1 MLHKRISAVSKIR
14 NTTKT
19 VIKGVLNWNNTQF
32 VFYDTPGITVN
43 TLKKQFIQKVR
54 GAIKESY
61 AVIMIIDV
69 AKKNITKDLE
79 FLTYINTLQKPIIII
94 LSKIDLIK
102 KSNLLPIIE
111 KLQPFLKEQVKEII
125 PLDLI
130 NDAYQQKIIIYLQNY
145 ALTGQPLFN
154 TTLTSSTSLTLF
166 QHLEQLILEAV
177 FDTYTNDVPHRI
189 RIGEIKL
196 KNSHLSF
203 QILTINNAQKKL
215 IIGKQ
220 GNKLQQLRE
229 KITVLTHKYKIII
242 KTVTIKV
249 Y

>member
-1 MLHKRISAVSKIR
+1 MLNKRISAISKIR

-19 VIKGVLNWNNTQF
+19 VIKGVLNWNTTQF
-32 VFYDTPGITVN
+32 IFYDTPGITVN

-54 GAIKESY
+54 GVIKESY

-69 AKKNITKDLE
+69 TKKNITKNLE
-79 FLTYINTLQKPIIII
+79 FLTYINIFQKPIIII

-111 KLQPFLKEQVKEII
+111 KIQPFLKNQVKEII

-130 NDAYQQKIIIYLQNY
+130 NDVYQQKIIIYLQNY
-145 ALTGQPLFN
+145 ALNGQPLYN
-154 TTLTSSTSLTLF
+154 TTLTGFTSLTLL

-189 RIGEIKL
+189 IIDEIKL
-196 KNSHLSF
+196 KNSHLAF
-203 QILTINNAQKKL
+203 QIITTNNAQKKL
-215 IIGKQ
+215 VIGKQ

-229 KITVLTHKYKIII
+229 KITVLAHKYKLII
-242 KTVTIKV
+242 KTVTMKV